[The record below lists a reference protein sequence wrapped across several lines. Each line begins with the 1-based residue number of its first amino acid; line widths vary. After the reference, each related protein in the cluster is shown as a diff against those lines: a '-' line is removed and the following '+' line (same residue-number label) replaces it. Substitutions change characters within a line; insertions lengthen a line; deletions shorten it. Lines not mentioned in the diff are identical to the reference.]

1 MTYVQDLLEG
11 MHVSQVFLCK
21 QKQSQTS
28 KTGKTYYSLKLRDKT
43 GMIDAKIWD
52 LTNAIEHFETNDFV
66 MAEGSVTTFN
76 GALQLRVTR
85 IRRAKKGE
93 YDEAEY
99 MPASSFSAEKMY
111 AELMELKNKVENPH
125 LRRLLDAFFVEDAE
139 FIRSFKSHSAAKSVH
154 HNFLGGLL
162 QHTLRVTQL
171 CYFYCRQYPML
182 NKDLLLTAAIFHD
195 VGKTRELSDF
205 PDNDYTDE
213 GQLLGHIVIGYEMVK
228 KKIDELGGFPKKLET
243 ELLHCILAHQGQL
256 EYGSPKKPSIIEA
269 LALYYAD
276 DTDAKLEI
284 MIEEFENSNSLDF
297 LGLNR
302 FLGTNIRRT
311 SQEE

>member
-1 MTYVQDLLEG
+1 